1 MRVVL
6 DTNTLVSGVI
16 SANGPP
22 RRLLT
27 AARQQAFEWYTSP
40 ALLEELLDVLSREK
54 FTQYLSRVGLS
65 AQGIVS
71 DLQRIAHLVVPSR
84 VPRVIEQDPDDDQVL
99 ACAIA
104 AQAELIVSGDKHLLS
119 LGGYYQGIRIVTP
132 AETISIIGTM

>member
-40 ALLEELLDVLSREK
+40 ALLEELMDVLSREK

-71 DLQRIAHLVVPSR
+71 DLQHIAHLVVPSR

-119 LGGYYQGIRIVTP
+119 LGGYYQGIRIATP
-132 AETISIIGTM
+132 AETISIIGTV

>member
-54 FTQYLSRVGLS
+54 FTQHLSRVGLS